1 MILSVRACTTP
12 PPKQQQPVMPKRISR
27 IRRVMESK
35 RMDSL
40 KEFHESLKKTAKD
53 EVQFVQD
60 FFDKTKDMFRD
71 EEEDV

>member
-1 MILSVRACTTP
+1 MLLSVRACTTP
-12 PPKQQQPVMPKRISR
+12 PPKQQPALPKRISR

-40 KEFHESLKKTAKD
+40 KEFHESLKKTAKN

-60 FFDKTKDMFRD
+60 LLDKTFKDD
-71 EEEDV
+71 DDEEDV

>member
-1 MILSVRACTTP
+1 MLLSVRACTTP
-12 PPKQQQPVMPKRISR
+12 PPKQQQPALPKRVSR

-40 KEFHESLKKTAKD
+40 KEFHESLKKTAKN

-60 FFDKTKDMFRD
+60 LLDKTFKDD
-71 EEEDV
+71 DDEEDV

>member
-1 MILSVRACTTP
+1 MLLSVRACTTP
-12 PPKQQQPVMPKRISR
+12 PPPKQQPALPKRVSR

-60 FFDKTKDMFRD
+60 FFDKTKDMFKD